1 MTKKINL
8 GIIGVGYWGSLL
20 VKKFSSL
27 SQVKVLSVADLQKN
41 RLAEIKQQFPHI
53 KTTTK
58 YEELLTSSS
67 IKAIVVATPVSF
79 HYKIARDCLLA
90 GKHVFVEKPLVQTSK
105 QAKELCSLAKRKKLV
120 LMTDYIYLYHP
131 AVQKMKQLIEK
142 GKLGRLLFI
151 QSVRLGLELFP
162 KGVDVIWDL
171 IPHDVALTT
180 YFLNKKPKKITCQIN
195 SLVNQDTADTAFIN
209 FSFSKNLA
217 TQIMISWLSPTKV
230 RHFVIGGTK
239 GTLVFDETR
248 EDKLVFF
255 DTKIDKFGFH
265 KIFQP
270 SKKAKKVTFPNKE
283 PLISACLDFVNSI
296 TRKKEPL
303 AGKDISLKT
312 VEILEKI
319 K

>member
-1 MTKKINL
+1 MAKTINL

-27 SQVKVLSVADLQKN
+27 PQAKVLAVADLEKN
-41 RLAEIKQQFPHI
+41 RLAEIKKLFPNI
-53 KTTTK
+53 ETTTK
-58 YEELLTSSS
+58 YKDLLTNRS
-67 IKAIVVATPVSF
+67 IEAMVVATPILS
-79 HYKIARDCLLA
+79 HYKIARDCLIA
-90 GKHVFVEKPLVQTSK
+90 EKHVFAEKPLVQNSK
-105 QAKELCSLAKRKKLV
+105 QAKELCRLAKRKKLV

-131 AVQKMKQLIEK
+131 AVQKMKQLTEK
-142 GKLGRLLFI
+142 GKLGKPLFI

-171 IPHDVALTT
+171 IPHDVALMT
-180 YFLNKKPKKITCQIN
+180 YFLNKKPRKIFLETN
-195 SLVNQDTADTAFIN
+195 ALVNQDTADTAFIN

-217 TQIMISWLSPTKV
+217 AQIMISWLSPTKV
-230 RHFVIGGTK
+230 RHFAIGGTK

-255 DTKIDKFGFH
+255 DTQIDKFGSH

-270 SKKAKKVTFPNKE
+270 SKKAKQVAFPNKE

-296 TRKKEPL
+296 ARKKEPL
-303 AGKDISLKT
+303 AGKEISLKT